1 LSTGKTLHWQRHTE
15 TKREWIEKDVLKS
28 KTEAILIFGKSRFQ
42 PKIRRDKEGHFQHIN
57 KRTSIKKINM
67 HQT

>member
-28 KTEAILIFGKSRFQ
+28 KTESKQGKLFSYLEKADFSQ
-42 PKIRRDKEGHFQHIN
+42 KLEE
-57 KRTSIKKINM
+57 IKKVTFNISTKG
-67 HQT
+67 HLSRR